1 MEVDIPV
8 FYDIGELIYLDWKC
22 SEVKDVGC
30 VGGEC
35 RLTGGSVKRQYVA
48 EIYI

>member
-1 MEVDIPV
+1 MEVGLPV

-30 VGGEC
+30 VRGEG
-35 RLTGGSVKRQYVA
+35 RLSGGSAKRQYVV